1 MARLLAVPEKKGGG
15 KCINTNCVFSVTW
28 VAFAPGLPIFSASV
42 CSGSLWFCK
51 LILSRMAGELT
62 QMPIES
68 SFELERIKRSIDTI
82 DDSEMLRQL
91 AKSLAEMLVAQ
102 ETVYKRMVGS
112 KTPI

>member
-1 MARLLAVPEKKGGG
+1 
-15 KCINTNCVFSVTW
+15 
-28 VAFAPGLPIFSASV
+28 
-42 CSGSLWFCK
+42 
-51 LILSRMAGELT
+51 MAGEPT
-62 QMPIES
+62 QMPLES

-112 KTPI
+112 KAPI